1 MYVTVTGIFD
11 SLAVAEKAKSALI
24 AMGVPEPRIELR
36 PAGNGY
42 TMGVRAESSLE
53 RERIRELLLRNGA
66 SSVRK
71 EAL

>member
-1 MYVTVTGIFD
+1 MYVTVVGTFD
-11 SLAVAEKAKSALI
+11 SMALAENARRALI
-24 AMGVPEPRIELR
+24 AVGVPEPRIEVQ
-36 PAGNGY
+36 PAANGY
-42 TMGVRAESSLE
+42 SVGVRAESSFE

>member
-24 AMGVPEPRIELR
+24 AMGVPEPRIDLR

-42 TMGVRAESSLE
+42 IMGVRADSSFE